1 MNVDA
6 TPGAIHFRAFPLAL
20 TIFSPCNET
29 KARAIVLI
37 FFRNRQLFQIHSLL
51 LLGQVKSLTVE
62 TQHLTLTNLRLKRL
76 NHFRILEHLYCKRK
90 TIIVVSC
97 VRGALDLS
105 SFRFHH
111 CLKQQ

>member
-20 TIFSPCNET
+20 TIFNPCNET

-37 FFRNRQLFQIHSLL
+37 FFQNRQLFQTHSLL

-62 TQHLTLTNLRLKRL
+62 TQHLTLTNLRFKIL
-76 NHFRILEHLYCKRK
+76 NRFRIFEYLHYERK

-97 VRGALDLS
+97 VRGALS
-105 SFRFHH
+105 SFRFHL
-111 CLKQQ
+111 CLKQR